1 VTTRGRFPIEVS
13 ATTAPDGRTM
23 VLLQLPDG
31 HVLMTSDDARKI
43 AALLTLT
50 AEEVDDRI

>member
-1 VTTRGRFPIEVS
+1 MTTQGRFPIEVS

-31 HVLMTSDDARKI
+31 HVLMTPNDARKV

-50 AEEVDDRI
+50 AEEADDRI